1 MLLSFVWMMGMQSI
15 IGSDG
20 GSGGMVMARQ
30 WESLRPRF
38 HFTARSGWINDPN
51 GLVYYRGEYHL
62 FFQHNPYSTQDG
74 IKAWGHAVSPDLIHW
89 QHLGDAIMPD
99 EMGAIWSG
107 SAVVDRENTSGLG
120 SSKNPAIVAFYTAAG
135 GTTPASSGKSFTQ
148 CIAFSTDRGRTWIK
162 YPGNPV
168 LAHIA
173 DQNRDPRVFWYGQ
186 GRKWIM
192 ALYLTGNTYG
202 LFASQDLIHWTRLST
217 VTMPGSSEC
226 PDMFELPVVGE
237 PGAARWIFV
246 GGDGRYLIGRFDGN
260 QFLPEAGP
268 LQVDYGPNFYATQ
281 TWNDAPRSRRIQIA
295 WMAGGRYPNMPFNQ
309 QLTLPFEL
317 TLRRTPDGLR
327 MFREPIREFTRLR
340 GHATKLPTTLI
351 GPKRSLRISAPS
363 DLVEMHVVLEIAECQ
378 RVVLQMGDVEISY
391 SVKDGG
397 LQAMGRSCPLRLE
410 NGRLSLHLIR
420 DRTSLEVIAGNGA
433 ATFSGCIP
441 PAPGPLHIEV
451 MVEGGTGKLV
461 SGTWWPIK
469 PALDEAGA
477 EIAH

>member
-1 MLLSFVWMMGMQSI
+1 
-15 IGSDG
+15 
-20 GSGGMVMARQ
+20 
-30 WESLRPRF
+30 
-38 HFTARSGWINDPN
+38 
-51 GLVYYRGEYHL
+51 
-62 FFQHNPYSTQDG
+62 
-74 IKAWGHAVSPDLIHW
+74 
-89 QHLGDAIMPD
+89 
-99 EMGAIWSG
+99 
-107 SAVVDRENTSGLG
+107 
-120 SSKNPAIVAFYTAAG
+120 
-135 GTTPASSGKSFTQ
+135 
-148 CIAFSTDRGRTWIK
+148 
-162 YPGNPV
+162 
-168 LAHIA
+168 
-173 DQNRDPRVFWYGQ
+173 
-186 GRKWIM
+186 M

-268 LQVDYGPNFYATQ
+268 LQVEYGPNFYATQ

-295 WMAGGRYPNMPFNQ
+295 WMAGGQYPNMPFNQ

-351 GPKRSLRISAPS
+351 GPSRSLRISAPS

-378 RVVLQMGDVEISY
+378 RVVLQMGDVEVSY
-391 SVKDGG
+391 SVKDGR

-441 PAPGPLHIEV
+441 PARDHLHIEIS
-451 MVEGGTGKLV
+451 VEGGTGKLV
-461 SGTWWPIK
+461 SGTLWPIK
-469 PALDEAGA
+469 PALEEAGA
-477 EIAH
+477 ETAH